1 MKSAG
6 NAQWRNNYYSVIKLV
21 STFQFIDAFIVV
33 CSNVESYP
41 QKEKNQLPL
50 LIKNLDIALV
60 ITN

>member
-1 MKSAG
+1 M
-6 NAQWRNNYYSVIKLV
+6 IKLV

>member
-50 LIKNLDIALV
+50 LSRISI
-60 ITN
+60 